1 MKKEQ
6 NEIQDFHFFA
16 SSIATWITTTDMR
29 ELPDV
34 IKMMEH
40 EGYPYSLFWVPG
52 DWESNYEIRNYA
64 PQVEGA
70 KHLGLFVPAKNKPKM
85 KKAA

>member
-16 SSIATWITTTDMR
+16 SSVATWVTTTDTRTLPEMI
-29 ELPDV
+29 EL
-34 IKMMEH
+34 MEK
-40 EGYPYSLFWVPG
+40 EGYPYSVFLVPG
-52 DWESNYEIRNYA
+52 SWDADYEIKWYV
-64 PQVEGA
+64 PQVEGVA
-70 KHLGLFVPAKNKPKM
+70 MVGTYTPKKSRA